1 MRRWLILFLLSLLQ
15 LQVSWAAAATV
26 DHCAHDADQ
35 TAAHFGHHEDA
46 NAHDHGVHDNGVHEN
61 GVHESDALAAE
72 AEKSHGDAGLAG
84 PVHLDHEHNH
94 LSGFLGLLSAVD
106 ISARKLPPLF
116 PRGNASIYLSLPPGN
131 LERPNWCHL
140 V

>member
-1 MRRWLILFLLSLLQ
+1 MRRWLILFLLSLLP
-15 LQVSWAAAATV
+15 LQVSWAVAATV
-26 DHCAHDADQ
+26 DHCAHDQDQ
-35 TAAHFGHHEDA
+35 TAPHFGHHEEA
-46 NAHDHGVHDNGVHEN
+46 NAHAHEHD
-61 GVHESDALAAE
+61 APAAE
-72 AEKSHGDAGLAG
+72 AEKSHGDAGPAG
-84 PVHLDHEHNH
+84 PLHLDHEHNH

-116 PRGNASIYLSLPPGN
+116 PRGNALIYLSLPPGN

>member
-1 MRRWLILFLLSLLQ
+1 MRRWLILFLLSLLP

-46 NAHDHGVHDNGVHEN
+46 NAHEHD
-61 GVHESDALAAE
+61 APAAE
-72 AEKSHGDAGLAG
+72 AEKSHGDAENTG
-84 PVHLDHEHNH
+84 PLHLDHEHNH

-116 PRGNASIYLSLPPGN
+116 PRGNALIYLSLPPGN

>member
-1 MRRWLILFLLSLLQ
+1 MY
-15 LQVSWAAAATV
+15 
-26 DHCAHDADQ
+26 Q
-35 TAAHFGHHEDA
+35 TAPHFGHHEAA
-46 NAHDHGVHDNGVHEN
+46 NAHAHEHD
-61 GVHESDALAAE
+61 APAAE
-72 AEKSHGDAGLAG
+72 AEKSHGDAGPTG
-84 PVHLDHEHNH
+84 PLHLDHEHNH

-116 PRGNASIYLSLPPGN
+116 PRGNALIYLSLPRGN

>member
-1 MRRWLILFLLSLLQ
+1 MRRWLILFLLSLLP
-15 LQVSWAAAATV
+15 LQVSWAVAATV
-26 DHCAHDADQ
+26 DYCAHDQDK
-35 TAAHFGHHEDA
+35 TAPHFGHHEEA
-46 NAHDHGVHDNGVHEN
+46 NAHAHDH
-61 GVHESDALAAE
+61 DAPAAE
-72 AEKSHGDAGLAG
+72 AEKSHGDAGPAG
-84 PVHLDHEHNH
+84 SVHLDHEHNH

-116 PRGNASIYLSLPPGN
+116 LRGNDLIYLSLPPGN

>member
-1 MRRWLILFLLSLLQ
+1 MRRWLILFLLSLLP
-15 LQVSWAAAATV
+15 LQVSWAVAATV
-26 DHCAHDADQ
+26 DYCAHDQDQ
-35 TAAHFGHHEDA
+35 TAPHFGHHEEA
-46 NAHDHGVHDNGVHEN
+46 NAHAHEHD
-61 GVHESDALAAE
+61 APAAE
-72 AEKSHGDAGLAG
+72 AEKSHGDAENAG
-84 PVHLDHEHNH
+84 PLHLDHEHNH

-116 PRGNASIYLSLPPGN
+116 PRGNALIYLSLPPGN

>member
-26 DHCAHDADQ
+26 DYCAHDPDQ
-35 TAAHFGHHEDA
+35 TAPHFGHHEDA
-46 NAHDHGVHDNGVHEN
+46 NAHDHDVHED
-61 GVHESDALAAE
+61 DALATE
-72 AEKSHGDAGLAG
+72 AEKSHGDAGLTG

-116 PRGNASIYLSLPPGN
+116 PRGNALIYLSLPPGN

>member
-1 MRRWLILFLLSLLQ
+1 MRRWLILFLLSLLP
-15 LQVSWAAAATV
+15 LQVSWAVAATV
-26 DHCAHDADQ
+26 DYCAHDQDQ
-35 TAAHFGHHEDA
+35 TAPHFGHHEDA
-46 NAHDHGVHDNGVHEN
+46 SAHGHSVHDNDVHDN
-61 GVHESDALAAE
+61 DAHAAE
-72 AEKSHGDAGLAG
+72 AEKSHGDAGNTG
-84 PVHLDHEHNH
+84 PLHLDHEHNH

-116 PRGNASIYLSLPPGN
+116 PRGNALIYLSLPPGN